1 MMFDSGMAFPVRPD
15 LGSQFSDPQPSLRSP
30 AIRQRTLKT
39 AIGCTGVGLHSGLKI
54 SMILRPAEPDSGIA
68 FRRTDIAGGGA
79 VIAARWDN
87 VSDTRLNTC
96 IANRDGV
103 AVRTIEHLMAA
114 LAGLG
119 IDNLIIDINGP
130 EVPVMD
136 GSAAPFVFLMEC
148 AGVVEQA
155 APRRAIRILKPVVI
169 RDGDKMASLRPA
181 DSFSVQVDID
191 FAAPVVGRQHC
202 FLGLSEGRFKSEI
215 SRARTFGFEQEV
227 AAMRAAGLG
236 KGGSLDNAVV
246 ISGDGRHVVNDEG
259 LRYDDEFVRHKA
271 LDAIGDLYLAGQPLL
286 GHYHGIRPGHALNN
300 QLLREFLSDRSA
312 WTLVPMDS
320 IAGRQRKTARAA
332 AYLPAFGLTA
342 ASA

>member
-1 MMFDSGMAFPVRPD
+1 MAFPVRPD

-148 AGVVEQA
+148 AGVVEQT
-155 APRRAIRILKPVVI
+155 APRRAIRVLKPVVI
-169 RDGDKMASLRPA
+169 RDGDK
-181 DSFSVQVDID
+181 
-191 FAAPVVGRQHC
+191 
-202 FLGLSEGRFKSEI
+202 
-215 SRARTFGFEQEV
+215 
-227 AAMRAAGLG
+227 
-236 KGGSLDNAVV
+236 
-246 ISGDGRHVVNDEG
+246 
-259 LRYDDEFVRHKA
+259 
-271 LDAIGDLYLAGQPLL
+271 
-286 GHYHGIRPGHALNN
+286 
-300 QLLREFLSDRSA
+300 
-312 WTLVPMDS
+312 
-320 IAGRQRKTARAA
+320 TAC
-332 AYLPAFGLTA
+332 
-342 ASA
+342 

>member
-1 MMFDSGMAFPVRPD
+1 MMFDSGMAFLVRPD
-15 LGSQFSDPQPSLRSP
+15 LGSQHSDQQQPLRSP
-30 AIRQRTLKT
+30 TIRQRTLKT
-39 AIGCTGVGLHSGLKI
+39 AIGCTGIGLHSGLKI
-54 SMILRPAEPDSGIA
+54 SMILRPAGPDSGII

-79 VIAARWDN
+79 SIAARWDN

-96 IANRDGV
+96 IANDAGV

-119 IDNLIIDINGP
+119 IDNLVIDINGP

-148 AGVVEQA
+148 AGVVEQT
-155 APRRAIRILKPVVI
+155 APRRAIRVLKPVVVK
-169 RDGDKMASLRPA
+169 DGDKMASLRPA
-181 DSFSVQVDID
+181 DSFSVLVDID
-191 FAAPVVGRQHC
+191 FAAPVVGRQRC
-202 FLGLSEGRFKSEI
+202 FLGLSEFKSDI

-227 AAMRAAGLG
+227 AALRAAGLG

-246 ISGDGRHVVNDEG
+246 ISGDGRNVMNDEG

-271 LDAIGDLYLAGQPLL
+271 LDAIGDLYLAGHTLL
-286 GHYHGIRPGHALNN
+286 GHYHGVRPGHALNN

-312 WTLVPMDS
+312 WTLAPMDS
-320 IAGRQRKTARAA
+320 LAVQPRKTARAA
-332 AYLPAFGLTA
+332 YLPTFGLTA